1 MRHHLEARQGSQ
13 GEHEDGE
20 RRVRSSETDL
30 RGRFYDD
37 CEFEWV
43 AIAGPGPLERVQFHR
58 DAPTFQMITE
68 LNMRVRYMDVVN
80 RV

>member
-1 MRHHLEARQGSQ
+1 M
-13 GEHEDGE
+13 
-20 RRVRSSETDL
+20 
-30 RGRFYDD
+30 FYDD

-68 LNMRVRYMDVVN
+68 LNMRVHYMEVVN
-80 RV
+80 RVSSLPRAHYSTCIEMLFRLGHVLNANESGD